1 MFPPVVTRLIPPL
14 RLRKLMYGLMRFW
27 LGDALADRFEAP
39 NARWKY
45 AGHLLRAVVGVYETA
60 RRLGLVDDEKACAGA
75 IRLLDDATRA
85 RPGQAV
91 LAPTDEV
98 VTSIEQTRSPALP

>member
-1 MFPPVVTRLIPPL
+1 
-14 RLRKLMYGLMRFW
+14 MYGLMRFW
-27 LGDALADRFEAP
+27 LGDGLADEFQAP

-45 AGHLLRAVVGVYETA
+45 AGHVMRVAVGGYELA
-60 RRLGLVDDEKACAGA
+60 RRLRLIDDEKACAAA

-98 VTSIEQTRSPALP
+98 VTSIEQTRSPALS